1 MNEQL
6 TKMAESA
13 MFFLIMAGRM
23 KKQPKFWLPTS
34 GFVIQLFWV
43 LISSWAEESSGD
55 DGVEDMNHP
64 EAGRLSVCYI
74 PLSFT
79 LRSKANQPAR
89 VLKLAAGSE
98 STRGGSLLGCME
110 PDPLGHKPHV
120 CCREEWI
127 LIVFQQLCLRMF
139 SEFTGFLHLTV
150 SGLCN
155 VMYN

>member
-1 MNEQL
+1 MINLRKCRKCDVPFDNARED
-6 TKMAESA
+6 EENSE
-13 MFFLIMAGRM
+13 
-23 KKQPKFWLPTS
+23 FWFHTS
-34 GFVIQLFWV
+34 GFLIQPFWV
-43 LISSWAEESSGD
+43 LVSSWAGESSGD

-64 EAGRLSVCYI
+64 EAGRPAVCYI
-74 PLSFT
+74 PLSNT

-98 STRGGSLLGCME
+98 GLGGGSLLGYVE

-139 SEFTGFLHLTV
+139 SEFTGSLHLTV
-150 SGLCN
+150 SGLRN
-155 VMYN
+155 VIYN